1 MKTLLYP
8 AIPVVAWFINGVLKF
23 IINSAREKRIAFDLI
38 GYGGMPSNHSAIVG
52 SIAALI
58 GLGEGINSAIFGI
71 AIAFAFIVVLD
82 AGSLRRSVGLHAEAI
97 NRLTSGN
104 PMLRERMGH
113 SKLEISVGLLVGI
126 IVALVSFEIG
136 GF

>member
-1 MKTLLYP
+1 MKSLLYP
-8 AIPVVAWFINGVLKF
+8 TIPFVAWFINGVLKL
-23 IINSAREKRIAFDLI
+23 IINSAREKRIAVDLI

-58 GLGEGINSAIFGI
+58 GLCEGINSAVFGI
-71 AIAFAFIVVLD
+71 AMGFAFIVVLD
-82 AGSLRRSVGLHAEAI
+82 AGSLRRSVGLHAEVI

-126 IVALVSFEIG
+126 IVALVSFEIV